1 MGEGLLCKGQQCFCS
16 LHAQGVV
23 CSYRLNFEQGYRL
36 NFDQAF
42 LPRVIAAAVDKSIP
56 DFLFPTVLQPEAS
69 ISISAGKA
77 VQGEARNGVTCA
89 GRGQNGS
96 ASLAFSRA
104 LIRDFAVAV
113 LCRKRYDSLP
123 VSMMWQ

>member
-1 MGEGLLCKGQQCFCS
+1 MLVIAKEGQP
-16 LHAQGVV
+16 

-69 ISISAGKA
+69 VSICAGKA
-77 VQGEARNGVTCA
+77 VQGEARNGFTCA

-96 ASLAFSRA
+96 ACLAFSRA

>member
-1 MGEGLLCKGQQCFCS
+1 MSDFSGYRDSKRRWPEIE
-16 LHAQGVV
+16 HAKQGRACV

-69 ISISAGKA
+69 ISICAGKA

-104 LIRDFAVAV
+104 LIRD
-113 LCRKRYDSLP
+113 
-123 VSMMWQ
+123 